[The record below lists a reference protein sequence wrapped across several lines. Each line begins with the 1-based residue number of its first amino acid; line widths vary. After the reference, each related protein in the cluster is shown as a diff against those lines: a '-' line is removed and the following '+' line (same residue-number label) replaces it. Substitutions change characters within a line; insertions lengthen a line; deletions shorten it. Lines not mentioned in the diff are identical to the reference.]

1 MINYDF
7 VHLIDI
13 CERHQIRLWEVLHG
27 HPRLVGPKRATIYK
41 ELSKRGYTQREIAAM
56 FNVSHTSVG
65 RAMVKVRHSTRAR
78 TRGHG

>member
-1 MINYDF
+1 MINRDF
-7 VHLIDI
+7 IDLIDI
-13 CERHQIRLWEVLHG
+13 CERHQISLWEVLHG
-27 HPRLVGPKRATIYK
+27 HPKLVGAKRAMIYK

-65 RAMVKVRHSTRAR
+65 RAMAKVRHSTRGR